1 MIIVMS
7 AAPTADELA
16 RASYLRL
23 TTFKRDGTP
32 VPTPVWVVSE
42 GPTLLV
48 ITPPTTGKVKRLR
61 HTPRVLLAVCDWRGR
76 VAPGTP
82 EAEGTAT
89 VVTDPAAVH
98 RLGALIVRKYGVLAR
113 VLHFVER
120 RRGIEPVRLEITLA

>member
-1 MIIVMS
+1 MS
-7 AAPTADELA
+7 TAPTADELG

-32 VPTPVWVVSE
+32 VPTPVWVASD
-42 GPTLLV
+42 GATLLV
-48 ITPPTTGKVKRLR
+48 ITPPASGKVKRLR

-89 VVTDPAAVH
+89 VVTDPAAVR
-98 RLGALIVRKYGVLAR
+98 RLGRLIERKYGLLAR
-113 VLHFVER
+113 VWHVVER
-120 RRGIEPVRLEITLA
+120 LRGVRPVRLEITLP

>member
-1 MIIVMS
+1 MDMS
-7 AAPTADELA
+7 AGPTADELA

-23 TTFKRDGTP
+23 TTFKRDGAP

-48 ITPPTTGKVKRLR
+48 ITPTASGKVKRLR

-82 EAEGTAT
+82 EVAGTAT
-89 VVTDPAAVH
+89 VVTDPAAV
-98 RLGALIVRKYGVLAR
+98 RRVAGLIERKYGLLAR
-113 VLHFVER
+113 VWHVVER
-120 RRGIEPVRLEITLA
+120 RRGITPVRLEITLA